1 MTIQE
6 ENLQSRLGRFKKLK
20 KYNLLLADSYKRL
33 SKEKKYI
40 RVKDCG
46 TFLEF
51 KKFENGQVFLSG
63 ANFCKDRL
71 CPACAKRRSLKVFG
85 QLSKVLN
92 DLKQY
97 NYKYLFVTL
106 TLKNCRRCDLDVTLD
121 LLSKGFTKFTKTKH
135 FRNKVFCG
143 AFRSTEITRN
153 KEQDTFHP
161 HLHLLVAVKQNY
173 FSINNKNYMQKEDLV
188 KVWRRCL
195 DIDYDPICDIRAV
208 KNTEKVSFE
217 VSKYITKG
225 SDFLYKDDEKT
236 TDELVELLSVSLH
249 SKRFISYVGC
259 FFKSRQ
265 KLRLHDKD
273 IEKNINIDEIESC
286 EELAYIVKKFRWNF
300 GFSGYEEF

>member
-1 MTIQE
+1 MNIQD
-6 ENLQSRLGRFKKLK
+6 ENLQVRLGRLKDLK
-20 KYNLLLADSYKRL
+20 KYSLILASSYNRL
-33 SKEKKYI
+33 GKKKKFI

-51 KKFENGQVFLSG
+51 KKYENGQVVLSG

-71 CPACAKRRSLKVFG
+71 CPQCAKRRSLKVFG

-92 DLKQY
+92 DLRQY
-97 NYKYLFVTL
+97 NYKYLFITL
-106 TLKNCRRCDLDVTLD
+106 TLRNCRRCDLDDTLHN
-121 LLSKGFTKFTKTKH
+121 LSKGFSKFIKTKY
-135 FRNKVFCG
+135 FKSDIFLG

-153 KEQDTFHP
+153 REQDTFHP
-161 HLHLLVAVKQNY
+161 HLHLLVAVKDSY
-173 FSINNKNYMQKEDLV
+173 FKKSNKNYVKKEDLI
-188 KVWRRCL
+188 KVWRRSL
-195 DIDYDPICDIRAV
+195 NIDYDPICDIRAV
-208 KNTEKVSFE
+208 KNEEKVSFE
-217 VSKYITKG
+217 LSKYVTKG
-225 SDFLYKDDEKT
+225 SDFLYKDDERT

-265 KLRLHDKD
+265 KLRLQDKD

-286 EELAYIVKKFRWNF
+286 NELAYIIKKFRWNF